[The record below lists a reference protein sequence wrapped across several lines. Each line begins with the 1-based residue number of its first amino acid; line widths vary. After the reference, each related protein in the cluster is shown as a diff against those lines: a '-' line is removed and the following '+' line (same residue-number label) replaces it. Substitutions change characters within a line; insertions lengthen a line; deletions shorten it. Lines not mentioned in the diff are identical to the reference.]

1 MSEMTT
7 PMRIGAKSGNGES
20 SGEMMRK
27 RGAKRR
33 HIDPRAG
40 ILMPHQTQNLLTPIH
55 MAIELLPLGLFTEDH
70 GHDLA
75 AFLNVISIASTN
87 AGDSTAHKAAQLAAA
102 VLLKMKNRAMEGKAW
117 NVTFDERN
125 ALMESIVTCDKFMRR
140 QPHSRVRAAIL
151 KTYQW
156 CAEAAS
162 RGLEEMDLIEA
173 KVRI

>member
-1 MSEMTT
+1 MTP

-40 ILMPHQTQNLLTPIH
+40 ILMPHQTRNLLMPIH
-55 MAIELLPLGLFTEDH
+55 MALELLPLGLFTEEH

-75 AFLNVISIASTN
+75 AFLNVISIAS
-87 AGDSTAHKAAQLAAA
+87 AHASDNLAHAAAQDAAA
-102 VLLKMKNRAMEGKAW
+102 VLVHMRERTKAGKSW
-117 NVTFDERN
+117 NVTSEERQS
-125 ALMESIVTCDKFMRR
+125 LMSSIIKCDHFMRR
-140 QPHSRVRAAIL
+140 QPGSRIRDAIL